1 MKELVKEMSDFAH
14 RAGVDTSRVF
24 DDFLR
29 YVIQG
34 FTLPNYPGLK
44 DWGYTKKQNQA
55 FYLMFVTL
63 VNGVN
68 RELKSHDWYDAFGRI
83 YEDLIVSKSRRSNSG
98 QFFTPEALCDL
109 MTELTLACG
118 NEKPEGKIISDCA
131 CGSGRTLL
139 SFNAECLGNFYVAED
154 VDRTCAMMTVCNFL
168 LHGMEGEVV
177 WHDSLCPDKFYG
189 AWRVN
194 EGINKPMTK
203 YYGLPHVEPIGWDDC
218 ILKKMGDKRQAE
230 IRVNSKLQR
239 SALRLLSE
247 FKALKSK
254 GSLTEEERLRAQ
266 ELLRKYGKINRVIKR
281 QNV

>member
-1 MKELVKEMSDFAH
+1 MKEFVREMSDFAY
-14 RAGVDTSRVF
+14 RAGVDTGRVF

-44 DWGYTKKQNQA
+44 DWGYTTEQNQA
-55 FYLMFVTL
+55 FYHMFITL

-68 RELKSHDWYDAFGRI
+68 RELKTHGWYDALGTI
-83 YEDLIVSKSRRSNSG
+83 YEDLMAGKSRRSNSG

-109 MTELTLACG
+109 MTEITCG
-118 NEKPEGKIISDCA
+118 NEKPKGKIISDCA

-139 SFNAECLGNFYVAED
+139 SFNAQCLGNFYVAED
-154 VDRTCAMMTVCNFL
+154 VDHTCAMMTVCNFL

-177 WHDSLCPDKFYG
+177 WHDTLCPDRFYG

-194 EGINKPMTK
+194 EGINKPMAK
-203 YYGLPHVEPIGWDDC
+203 YYGLPHVEPIGWEDC
-218 ILKKMGDKRQAE
+218 LLKKMGDKRKSG
-230 IRVNSKLQR
+230 IRVADKLQEN
-239 SALRLLSE
+239 AKRLFSG
-247 FKALKSK
+247 FKELKSRGK
-254 GSLTEEERLRAQ
+254 LTDGERLRAV
-266 ELLRKYGKINRVIKR
+266 ELLRKYSKINRIIKKR